1 VRARGDEGAGTV
13 LAIALAGVVVLVGL
27 VLAGVGAGV
36 TARAHAQAAA
46 DLAAL
51 AAGDVLG
58 LDLVLSGEPSGA
70 AGVRACDRAREVAV
84 RNGAVL
90 EACEPRSDA
99 VVVVRVARRTPWGP
113 TSATA
118 RAGPS

>member
-1 VRARGDEGAGTV
+1 MGTV

-36 TARAHAQAAA
+36 TARAGAQSAA

-58 LDLVLSGEPSGA
+58 LELVLSGESSGDLSGSVGPA
-70 AGVRACDRAREVAV
+70 VCERAREVAV

-90 EACEPRSDA
+90 EACEPQRDA
-99 VVVVRVARRTPWGP
+99 VVVVRVSRRTPWGP
-113 TSATA
+113 ASATA
-118 RAGPS
+118 RAGPSATP